1 MEELGANLL
10 LTEAAQQ
17 RRFGGGEVDPSGE
30 RRQRPAAVRVGR
42 LAQIGL
48 DQPQLG
54 VAGRL
59 VGEGVEK
66 GGEGLH

>member
-1 MEELGANLL
+1 MEELDANLL

-17 RRFGGGEVDPSGE
+17 RRFGGGEVEPSGE

-54 VAGRL
+54 VARGL
-59 VGEGVEK
+59 EGEGIEES
-66 GGEGLH
+66 GEGLH